1 VNARV
6 AVDPELCIGSAECN
20 RIAPAAFAI
29 DESAGVSVPL
39 PGAAE
44 TGRDV
49 LVEAARNCPTNAI
62 TVVDADG
69 TVLVRSAAG

>member
-1 VNARV
+1 MSGRV

-29 DESAGVSVPL
+29 DEDEGVSKPQPGSDTTPL
-39 PGAAE
+39 E
-44 TGRDV
+44 T

-62 TVVDADG
+62 EVRDAEG
-69 TVLVRSAAG
+69 AVLVASAG

>member
-1 VNARV
+1 MSPRV
-6 AVDPELCIGSAECN
+6 AVDPELCIGSTECN
-20 RIAPAAFAI
+20 RIAPGAFAL

-44 TGRDV
+44 TATEL

-62 TVVDADG
+62 SVVDADG
-69 TVLVRSAAG
+69 TVLVRSGG